1 MERIIFKQAEIID
14 PVHKKSFRASFK
26 DGINVITSEE
36 TSRGKSSLAR
46 ILYHALGA
54 NSPYDKKFK
63 AFDNVYSV
71 ELSYGNCEYRIVRY
85 KNTYICYKNEDLV
98 LKVNSDYKV
107 LSRFYEQEF
116 GISVYLT
123 DKNNDFDIAPVAFC
137 FVPYVLDQ
145 DKSWKSNDLPFNNM
159 GQFLDSNRIDLY
171 YFHLN
176 ILNVHYYETNKN
188 RIIKERLATLK
199 RNSISS
205 ILEEVKTLKEYY
217 GADNI
222 ALNEDDAKVNI
233 ENMRIELTKALDR
246 DISIQSRL
254 MLLDEDLIKLNTQKD
269 EAQSLLENLS
279 KEKEDLL
286 NKTITCPNCETVI
299 SLSDYDELK
308 SSYSIQYLSESLKS
322 ISYDIEAKRRERDD
336 LIKQYLESVK
346 QSEAIREKY
355 DSNNELFQKY
365 VKISAINNM
374 LQAKESDAAIIID
387 EINRLEDEI
396 AALKIELEK
405 FTVRR
410 MEIGSE
416 FKDKYLTNLIGL
428 GVKNITKRD
437 ITPFKKIILSGN
449 QDPRSTLAYLF
460 AFLQLKREYNPSGFL
475 LPVIIDSPFEG
486 DPDKYNKKDIIR
498 DIVNNCSANEQI
510 IVCLR
515 NAEEHFKDAP
525 QDYNIIELH
534 TEKDS
539 LMSSVAYS
547 ENLSRITA
555 TLSLF
560 GL

>member
-286 NKTITCPNCETVI
+286 NKTITCPNYETVI

-387 EINRLEDEI
+387 EIDRLEDEI

-486 DPDKYNKKDIIR
+486 DLDKYNKKDIIR